1 MSEPFD
7 GFLCSGDPH
16 ESPASPQTIQAYE
29 EKSLLSFT
37 SNFLQKLETTQW
49 SHNSSE
55 YLRALNSET
64 VTSSIPAW
72 DAHPPHQHLAAS
84 PGEEGFPQP
93 RGDAAGAYFRAQLPL
108 FV

>member
-1 MSEPFD
+1 MGSFAVEIPTNP
-7 GFLCSGDPH
+7 LPPPRPSRPM
-16 ESPASPQTIQAYE
+16 E

-37 SNFLQKLETTQW
+37 SNFLQRLETTQW
-49 SHNSSE
+49 SHNSSD